1 MADPRIS
8 RSRHLWKIRDGEIP
22 LGAETMI
29 LGVLDLSPGGSSAK
43 PDPDAALNKAEE
55 LVAEG
60 AAMIDV
66 TALPGASRSVRVSPD
81 DELRRLVPTVRKLN
95 AHLDVPFSVATYNAE
110 TAARVIELGASVIN
124 DPTGLAL
131 DAEMPRTVGDA
142 DVGLI
147 LAHAFGGPETWSKG
161 RPLARLFEMIRSD
174 LDSAVARARRGG
186 VIERRKIVI
195 DPGLGLGKKGLQN
208 WQVLERLSELAALG
222 QPVMVSATGK
232 PFLTETVRASEMEYT
247 VGEAIAVAWGVRGG
261 AHIIRT
267 EHVAEMRAAARTA
280 DRVLEALEARG

>member
-1 MADPRIS
+1 MPDS
-8 RSRHLWKIRDGEIP
+8 RFTRPRHLWKIRDGEIT
-22 LGAETMI
+22 LGAETLI
-29 LGVLDLSPGGSSAK
+29 LGVLDLSPSASPDK
-43 PDPDAALNKAEE
+43 PDPDAALRRALE
-55 LVAEG
+55 LADEG

-66 TALPGASRSVRVSPD
+66 TALPGASRSVRVSAD
-81 DELRRLVPTVRKLN
+81 DELRRLVPTVRKLH
-95 AHLDVPFSVATYNAE
+95 AHLDVPFSVATYNSE
-110 TAARVIELGASVIN
+110 TAARVVELGASVIN

-131 DAEMPRTVGDA
+131 DPEMPRTVGNS

-195 DPGLGLGKKGLQN
+195 DPGLGLGKKGPQN
-208 WQVLERLSELAALG
+208 WQVLDRMRELAPLG

-247 VGEAIAVAWGVRGG
+247 IGEAIAVAWAVRGG

-267 EHVAEMRAAARTA
+267 EHVAEMKAAAATA
-280 DRVLEALEARG
+280 DRALEALEG